1 MRLRDEYWVDAFK
14 KVKSQYNLSNYI
26 YWAIHKPC
34 GHIFVFPIIVDKR
47 GHNPPPMLTVEDP
60 SIIEEFK
67 RSFSEVSLNFFQYFV
82 SDQLNIPSQ
91 HIEMHILPEGEGNF
105 WGQL

>member
-1 MRLRDEYWVDAFK
+1 
-14 KVKSQYNLSNYI
+14 
-26 YWAIHKPC
+26 
-34 GHIFVFPIIVDKR
+34 
-47 GHNPPPMLTVEDP
+47 MLTVEDP